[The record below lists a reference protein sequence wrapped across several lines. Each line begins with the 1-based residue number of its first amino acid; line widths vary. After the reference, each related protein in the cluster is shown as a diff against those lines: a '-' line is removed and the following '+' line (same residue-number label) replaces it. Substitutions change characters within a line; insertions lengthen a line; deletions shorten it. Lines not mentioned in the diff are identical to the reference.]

1 MDKVKSAAVVCLV
14 LGLFLGLSRASFED
28 CYMSCFIL
36 CAITPGNSLFSCSVK
51 CLQDCIVPPSD
62 SPRDTQYFCKLGC
75 ASSLCTNLSSKDNP
89 GEKRVAG
96 CVDSCSKTCANH
108 V

>member
-1 MDKVKSAAVVCLV
+1 MGEVKSAFVVCLV
-14 LGLFLGLSRASFED
+14 LGLFLGQSRANFED
-28 CYMSCFIL
+28 CYKGCFIL
-36 CAITPGNSLFSCSVK
+36 CAITPGQTLFSCSFK
-51 CLQDCIVPPSD
+51 CLKDCISPPSNNL
-62 SPRDTQYFCKLGC
+62 RVTHYFCKLGC

-96 CVDSCSKTCANH
+96 CVGSCSETCTHH